1 MCEGFLLRCAEGCT
15 ARVGVLDD
23 DTRMGRFWPFFGG
36 QRTAESEARVGVGVV
51 VVGHRF
57 AALNLSADQ
66 GRSITDRSSVDKQS
80 GRLMRIFAVS
90 KHLTLGCSN
99 ADDRRQAVGLVL
111 DALHGL
117 RRPNPT
123 LVKGSG
129 DGRVV
134 ARSLLEGFQR
144 QGLAQVKADGF
155 RRGCGPQ
162 GIEHVRVAF
171 WPYHNQDVSVVLRRG
186 PHEGGASDVDH
197 FEEFGFGERWL
208 FCCCLGKGV
217 EVDRHHL
224 NGGIAEFLQVS
235 SVVFS
240 LQTSKERAVNGGVKR
255 LHTPVEDLRMARG
268 LRHVRDRQP
277 RFTQGSRG
285 AAGGQEFEAQI
296 RKTLCERDDVALV
309 PHAKQ
314 GAWPNGLLLHG
325 LTRFIEHR

>member
-1 MCEGFLLRCAEGCT
+1 
-15 ARVGVLDD
+15 
-23 DTRMGRFWPFFGG
+23 
-36 QRTAESEARVGVGVV
+36 
-51 VVGHRF
+51 
-57 AALNLSADQ
+57 
-66 GRSITDRSSVDKQS
+66 
-80 GRLMRIFAVS
+80 MRIFAVS

-268 LRHVRDRQP
+268 LDTSVTVNPASRKVLAVPPVDRSSKP
-277 RFTQGSRG
+277 KSARPCAKGTMSRLSHTLSKARGRTGSCCM
-285 AAGGQEFEAQI
+285 A
-296 RKTLCERDDVALV
+296 
-309 PHAKQ
+309 
-314 GAWPNGLLLHG
+314 
-325 LTRFIEHR
+325 